1 MSRRK
6 GSGKGRRTL
15 LVLGGTAAVA
25 VVVLAGAA
33 SSGVLGGRT
42 KTAAPSAS
50 PPATAEVTRKTM
62 ERWITVPGAV
72 TYGSAQ
78 PLTGHAQGTVTWL
91 PASGTVLRRGDAL
104 ARVDNRP
111 VVLLYGKLPA
121 YRELAPNT
129 KGEDVEEFTTNLS
142 ALGYGGFTPGD
153 DTYTA
158 GVEAAVK
165 RWQKAL
171 GGAETGRIALG
182 DVVYADGAR
191 RVAQRGA
198 AIGAAAVPELL
209 TVTGTTPRAKLTVP
223 VEDAELAVKGVRLK
237 VSTTGGGSTDA
248 TVIAVGG
255 PHTDDSGGNV
265 QDVTVSLADPSAV
278 SSGTGRGSGTLTGRY
293 LAGRHENALTVPV
306 SALLA
311 LSGGGYGVET
321 LDGHGRGH
329 VVAVRLGLF
338 VDGRVEVTG
347 DGLAPGTKVGTAR

>member
-6 GSGKGRRTL
+6 SSGKGRRTL
-15 LVLGGTAAVA
+15 LILGGTAAVA

-33 SSGVLGGRT
+33 SSGVLGGHT

-72 TYGSAQ
+72 TYGSAR

-91 PASGTVLRRGDAL
+91 PASGTVLRRGDEL
-104 ARVDNRP
+104 ARIDDRP

-121 YRELAPNT
+121 YRELALDT
-129 KGEDVEEFTTNLS
+129 KGEDVKVFTTNLS
-142 ALGYGGFTPGD
+142 ALGYGGFTPG

-171 GGAETGRIALG
+171 GAAETGKIALG

-223 VEDAELAVKGVRLK
+223 VEDSELAVKGVRLK
-237 VSTTGGGSTDA
+237 VSTTGGKSTDA
-248 TVIAVGG
+248 TVISVGA
-255 PHTDDSGGNV
+255 PHTGDSGENV
-265 QDVTVSLADPSAV
+265 QDVTVSLVDPSAV
-278 SSGTGRGSGTLTGRY
+278 SRGTGRGSGTLTGRY
-293 LAGRHENALTVPV
+293 LAGRHENVLTVPV

-311 LSGGGYGVET
+311 LSGGGYGVEV

-329 VVAVRLGLF
+329 VVAVRIGLF

-347 DGLAPGTKVGTAR
+347 EGLAPGAKVGTAR